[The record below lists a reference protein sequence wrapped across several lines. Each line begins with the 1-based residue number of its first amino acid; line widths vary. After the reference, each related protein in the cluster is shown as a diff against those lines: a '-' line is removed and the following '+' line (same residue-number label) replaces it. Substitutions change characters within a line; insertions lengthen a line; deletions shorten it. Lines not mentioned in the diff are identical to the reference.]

1 MGWEAILTAPRFAM
15 PDSPPSPACD
25 AVVLT
30 GQLDAAAV
38 AAVGAGAPIE
48 LDPTALERVAGN
60 RAVLEAILSTG
71 TPVYGISTGFGALV
85 SNTVAPELQ
94 RHLQVNL
101 LRSHAAGTGGDL
113 PETVVRAA
121 MAVRVNG
128 LLLGHSGVR
137 PLVLQRVVALLNAG
151 FVPRV
156 PRTGSLGA
164 SGDLAPSA
172 HAFLPLLGEGE
183 VFARD
188 GRLLTGAQALTAAEL
203 EPLELESKEGLA
215 LINGTHFMGAI
226 GALLSVRVAALLQA
240 ADLVAAA
247 TIDALRGALP
257 AFDPRV
263 HRLRP
268 LGGQA
273 ASAAN
278 IARALQGSGR
288 IAGPG
293 SSRLQDAYSLRCAAQ
308 VHGAAREGW
317 RFFTELVHADLN
329 AVTDNPLV
337 FDDPPEVI
345 SAGNFHGQGLALAF
359 DTLRLTLADMA
370 SISER
375 RTFRL
380 LSPTLNG
387 RLPEFLTR
395 DAGTSSGYMVIQY
408 TAAALVAELRALAH
422 PVSVDSIPTSD
433 NQEDHVSMGMTG
445 ALMALDAVDR
455 LERVV
460 AIELLCAC
468 QALDCDP
475 GEPGELVA
483 ALHRVVRERVQ
494 TLEADRPPAL
504 DLNAVLPVIS
514 DGIAAGL
521 IGPQTSPSK

>member
-1 MGWEAILTAPRFAM
+1 MPSLASIDEVILNGELSCA
-15 PDSPPSPACD
+15 
-25 AVVLT
+25 
-30 GQLDAAAV
+30 QV
-38 AAVGAGAPIE
+38 AAIAAGARIG
-48 LDPTALERVAGN
+48 LDPVALARVRANRETLER
-60 RAVLEAILSTG
+60 ILSSG
-71 TPVYGISTGFGALV
+71 TAVYGISTGFGALV

-101 LRSHAAGTGGDL
+101 LRSHAAGTGDDL
-113 PETVVRAA
+113 PNEVVRAA
-121 MAVRVNG
+121 MAVRLNG

-137 PLVLQRVVALLNAG
+137 PLVLERVITLLNGG

-183 VFARD
+183 TFAP
-188 GRLLTGAQALTAAEL
+188 GGALVSGAQALERLGLA
-203 EPLELESKEGLA
+203 PLELDSKEGLA
-215 LINGTHFMGAI
+215 LINGTHFMSAI
-226 GALLSVRVAALLQA
+226 GALVAERVGALLDGIDA
-240 ADLVAAA
+240 VTAA
-247 TIDALRGALP
+247 TVDALRGALP

-268 LGGQA
+268 LTGQS

-278 IARALQGSGR
+278 IVTALRGSER
-288 IAGPG
+288 TAGPG
-293 SSRLQDAYSLRCAAQ
+293 SIHLQDAYSLRCAAQ
-308 VHGAAREGW
+308 VHGAAREGF
-317 RFFTELVHADLN
+317 RFFSELVHADLN

-337 FDDPPEVI
+337 FDDPAEVI
-345 SAGNFHGQGLALAF
+345 SAGNFHGQSLAVAF
-359 DTLRLTLADMA
+359 DTLRLGLADLA

-380 LSPTLNG
+380 VSPSLNG
-387 RLPEFLTR
+387 RLPAFLTA
-395 DAGTSSGYMVIQY
+395 DAGASSGYMVIQY

-422 PVSVDSIPTSD
+422 PVSIDSIPTSD

-445 ALMALDAVDR
+445 ALMALDALPR

-475 GEPGELVA
+475 GPAGNVVQALYA
-483 ALHRVVRERVQ
+483 AVRERVP
-494 TLEADRPPAL
+494 TLIDDRPPAY
-504 DLNAVLPVIS
+504 DLTAVL
-514 DGIAAGL
+514 GL
-521 IGPQTSPSK
+521 IQDGTPARLLHSVAG

>member
-1 MGWEAILTAPRFAM
+1 MSDPGSRTHPET
-15 PDSPPSPACD
+15 
-25 AVVLT
+25 VVLN
-30 GQLDAAAV
+30 GELDAAAV
-38 AAVGAGAPIE
+38 AAIGRGATME
-48 LDPTALERVAGN
+48 LDPTALDRVAGN
-60 RAVLEAILSTG
+60 RRVLEEILSTG

-101 LRSHAAGTGGDL
+101 LRSHAAGTGPDL
-113 PETVVRAA
+113 PADVVRGA
-121 MAVRVNG
+121 MAVRANG
-128 LLLGHSGVR
+128 LLRGHSGVR
-137 PLVLQRVVALLNAG
+137 PLVIERVVALLNAG
-151 FVPRV
+151 YVPRV

-183 VFARD
+183 VVA
-188 GRLLTGAQALTAAEL
+188 GTGELVSGAQALEAIGL

-215 LINGTHFMGAI
+215 LINGTHFMSAI
-226 GALLSVRVAALLQA
+226 GALVSVRVARLLDA
-240 ADLVAAA
+240 IDVVAAA

-263 HRLRP
+263 HRLRR
-268 LGGQA
+268 LAGQST
-273 ASAAN
+273 SAAN
-278 IARALQGSGR
+278 IRAALEGSGR

-293 SSRLQDAYSLRCAAQ
+293 SARLQDAYSLRCAAQ
-308 VHGAAREGW
+308 VHGAGREAW
-317 RFFTELVHADLN
+317 RFFSELVHADLN

-359 DTLRLTLADMA
+359 DTLRLGLADLG

-395 DAGTSSGYMVIQY
+395 DAGTSSGYMVAQY

-433 NQEDHVSMGMTG
+433 NQEDHVSMGMT
-445 ALMALDAVDR
+445 AAVMALEACER

-460 AIELLCAC
+460 AIELLCAG

-475 GEPGELVA
+475 GEPGRLVA
-483 ALHRVVRERVQ
+483 ELHAAVRRRVEPL
-494 TLEADRPPAL
+494 TADRPPAA
-504 DLNAVLPVIS
+504 DLAAVLPLIS
-514 DGIAAGL
+514 EGTVAAL
-521 IGPQTSPSK
+521 MGPPASA